1 MRDYDDVKDAIERN
15 KKENWLF
22 AGDVFSG
29 HRGKFLQLELTIED
43 KGVFTTPWTSTLTY
57 VPGPS
62 TWPEVVCAENPHQY
76 DYDGSDTSGPG
87 RVANNAMK
95 RPGHIF
101 DLQVDHIAA
110 AQFAVDG

>member
-1 MRDYDDVKDAIERN
+1 MCDDRPARHAIYKGSAYGRTLSVGRLRRRERRN
-15 KKENWLF
+15 RAKHKAELLF

-43 KGVFTTPWTSTLTY
+43 KGAFTTPWTSTLTY

-76 DYDGSDTSGPG
+76 YYDSSDTDVP
-87 RVANNAMK
+87 RADK
-95 RPGHIF
+95 PDF
-101 DLQVDHIAA
+101 
-110 AQFAVDG
+110 